1 MNRVPEAAVVGR
13 VGGLVGVGVH
23 HELARASVLRIVG
36 GAKVVAD
43 LVGEG
48 QVGGMLRGVSLFY
61 HKAAIVAPP
70 LAVYCD
76 MREKDEIVQRT
87 CTGLGKRVVPR
98 LREFAPHSQ
107 RESGG
112 GIHAT
117 YGPLFCPALY
127 NQSIGN
133 SAYRA

>member
-13 VGGLVGVGVH
+13 VGGLVRVGVH
-23 HELARASVLRIVG
+23 HELARASVGRIVG

-61 HKAAIVAPP
+61 HEAAIVAPP

-76 MREKDEIVQRT
+76 MHENDEIVQRHYT
-87 CTGLGKRVVPR
+87 CTI
-98 LREFAPHSQ
+98 SQ
-107 RESGG
+107 
-112 GIHAT
+112 
-117 YGPLFCPALY
+117 
-127 NQSIGN
+127 
-133 SAYRA
+133 SA